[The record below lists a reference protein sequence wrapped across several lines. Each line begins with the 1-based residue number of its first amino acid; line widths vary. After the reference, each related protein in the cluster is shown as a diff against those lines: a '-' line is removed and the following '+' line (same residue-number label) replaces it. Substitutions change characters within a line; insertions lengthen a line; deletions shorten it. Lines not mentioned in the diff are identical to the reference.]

1 MDDEDEVRISWD
13 GMMSDSRSS
22 AEKEVVTESAQKKR
36 ERATT
41 SWAHHLVQLV
51 PFNVAALGPT
61 SLAALSKRRSQ
72 KLSDP
77 FQMHEC
83 LLHEF
88 SDSPKHERYSLVP
101 LKTRSCDLLA
111 HAETF
116 HSTFFVA
123 MRGAEEQGLV
133 LESVFNNLLEQ
144 ARTSAQANKGS
155 IAGYFTKKSRDE
167 KQKPGLLERH
177 GKMSAFTLWLVDSQ
191 SHLNSTASPV
201 FKPAMR

>member
-1 MDDEDEVRISWD
+1 VDDEDEVRISWD

-83 LLHEF
+83 LLH
-88 SDSPKHERYSLVP
+88 
-101 LKTRSCDLLA
+101 
-111 HAETF
+111 
-116 HSTFFVA
+116 
-123 MRGAEEQGLV
+123 
-133 LESVFNNLLEQ
+133 
-144 ARTSAQANKGS
+144 
-155 IAGYFTKKSRDE
+155 
-167 KQKPGLLERH
+167 
-177 GKMSAFTLWLVDSQ
+177 
-191 SHLNSTASPV
+191 
-201 FKPAMR
+201 